1 MARKATIKKPW
12 DNDRIAAVKQ
22 MAKDGMSL
30 SEAARELK
38 ITSSALRN
46 ANDRYGPL
54 GFPRGKEALR
64 IAMKKR
70 RADPKFIEAHR
81 EASRQSLMRR
91 NQDPVFRARV
101 ERLAAD
107 ARAKRNYDWQRKGNL
122 KPETIARRNRTRA
135 KKQLI
140 ARGITPIEIM
150 VPA

>member
-1 MARKATIKKPW
+1 MATNVW
-12 DNDRIAAVKQ
+12 NDERIAW
-22 MAKDGMSL
+22 AKRLARADML
-30 SEAARELK
+30 VSEAAREMG
-38 ITSSALRN
+38 ISDSALHQAEFRH
-46 ANDRYGPL
+46 GPF
-54 GFPRGKEALR
+54 GFPHGKEALR

>member
-1 MARKATIKKPW
+1 MTTNVW
-12 DNDRIAAVKQ
+12 NDERIAW
-22 MAKDGMSL
+22 AKRLARADML
-30 SEAARELK
+30 VSEAAREMG
-38 ITSSALRN
+38 ISDSALHQAEFRH
-46 ANDRYGPL
+46 GPF
-54 GFPRGKEALR
+54 GFPHGKEALR

-70 RADPKFIEAHR
+70 RADPKFIEAYR